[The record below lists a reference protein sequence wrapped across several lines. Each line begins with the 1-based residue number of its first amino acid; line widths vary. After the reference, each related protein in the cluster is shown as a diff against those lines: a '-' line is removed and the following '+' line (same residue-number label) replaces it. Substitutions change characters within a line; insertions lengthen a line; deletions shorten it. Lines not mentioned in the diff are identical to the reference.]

1 MLSQNF
7 PFFSLLIFQSCRLGK
22 HHPLARMS
30 RDGIVTVGAM
40 ESEKLEENG
49 GEVDEWM
56 TGPWAGQYREDHL
69 SKLKLYAQTCKQKL
83 G

>member
-1 MLSQNF
+1 
-7 PFFSLLIFQSCRLGK
+7 
-22 HHPLARMS
+22 MS
-30 RDGIVTVGAM
+30 RDGVVPVGPL

-56 TGPWAGQYREDHL
+56 TGLWAGQYREDHL

-83 G
+83 GKHTLATSYNSYIKNDRVKHF

>member
-1 MLSQNF
+1 
-7 PFFSLLIFQSCRLGK
+7 
-22 HHPLARMS
+22 MS
-30 RDGIVTVGAM
+30 RDGIVPVGAM

-49 GEVDEWM
+49 REVDEWM

-83 G
+83 GKYISAACF